1 MSRFHIRIADLT
13 VAHGDEARFAWQGG
27 SPQHLAQTIAAT
39 LRDTFYAKQWRDAQ
53 AEPDQVDAGLLATDA
68 DASVSSE
75 DRAQQVEMVITTTL
89 PHRVLAH
96 RLNLLLGAHWT
107 LRDVR

>member
-1 MSRFHIRIADLT
+1 MPRFHIRIADLT
-13 VAHGDEARFAWQGG
+13 VAHGNEPRFAWQGS
-27 SPQHLAQTIAAT
+27 SPQHLAETIAAT

-53 AEPDQVDAGLLATDA
+53 AEPDQVDAGLLATDP

-75 DRAQQVEMVITTTL
+75 VRAQQVELTVTTSL

-96 RLNLLLGAHWT
+96 RLNLLLGAHWS